1 MPSKTKP
8 NKTMF
13 PSPLVVKFYTN
24 MFNKQFIYM
33 KFFMCY
39 CNIFLYIKYW
49 REKNK
54 NPDPELHLDL
64 YLGLDPDPY

>member
-24 MFNKQFIYM
+24 MFNKLF
-33 KFFMCY
+33 KD
-39 CNIFLYIKYW
+39 IFLYIKYW

>member
-1 MPSKTKP
+1 
-8 NKTMF
+8 
-13 PSPLVVKFYTN
+13 
-24 MFNKQFIYM
+24 M

-64 YLGLDPDPY
+64 YLGLDPDPYWCKMMDPDLDPYKKNR

>member
-24 MFNKQFIYM
+24 MFNKLFKEIYLHEV
-33 KFFMCY
+33 
-39 CNIFLYIKYW
+39 LYVLLQYFSIY
-49 REKNK
+49 
-54 NPDPELHLDL
+54 
-64 YLGLDPDPY
+64 

>member
-1 MPSKTKP
+1 
-8 NKTMF
+8 
-13 PSPLVVKFYTN
+13 
-24 MFNKQFIYM
+24 M

-54 NPDPELHLDL
+54 NPDQELHLDL